1 MAIFQYEGKL
11 LNGKR
16 KKGRVTA
23 VSLREAK
30 EKLRQESIL
39 VTELAE
45 LESTGLNKEVNL
57 LPERVKIE
65 HLIMYVRQFATL
77 IRAGVPI
84 VRATSIL
91 RVQTESKVLKKTL
104 SQVEDDL
111 REGIAFSEAIKKHPR
126 VFSNFFSSM
135 ALAGEASGNLE
146 EALDQIGLQLQKQ
159 YDVKRKVISALTY
172 PLVVSIVAI
181 GVVAFLMVNVVP
193 TFASIF
199 GQLGGELPLIT
210 RIVVAVSDFV
220 AAYWWIIFGGA
231 LLALLVFT
239 WMLKRDKER
248 YVIDGL
254 LLKMP
259 IFGPIVL
266 KSQIA
271 LLTRSLAVLLQ
282 AAVPILSAI
291 EITEKIVSNRVIR
304 KGLAQ
309 ARKMMA
315 QGIPL
320 HEPLERNDS
329 FPPLMTQMIA
339 VGEES
344 GDLDSMLN
352 EVAEF
357 YETEVETT
365 TDRLK
370 SIIEPLLI
378 VVLAS
383 IVGVIVIAIVV
394 PMFQIYGDIQNQ

>member
-45 LESTGLNKEVNL
+45 LESTGLNKEINL

-220 AAYWWIIFGGA
+220 AAYWWLIFGGA
-231 LLALLVFT
+231 LIALLIFT

>member
-16 KKGRVTA
+16 KKGRITA

-39 VTELAE
+39 VTDLSE
-45 LESTGLNKEVNL
+45 LESTGLNKEVNI

-111 REGIAFSEAIKKHPR
+111 KEGIAYSEAIKKHPR

-135 ALAGEASGNLE
+135 ALAGETSGNLE

-210 RIVVAVSDFV
+210 RIVVAVSDFI
-220 AAYWWIIFGGA
+220 AAFWWL
-231 LLALLVFT
+231 LLAIAILGVLVFT
-239 WMLKRDKER
+239 WMLKRDRER
-248 YVIDGL
+248 FVIDRL

-259 IFGPIVL
+259 IFGPIVT

-282 AAVPILSAI
+282 AAVPILTAI
-291 EITEKIVSNRVIR
+291 EITERIVSNRVIR
-304 KGLAQ
+304 KGLTE
-309 ARKMMA
+309 AREMMA

-320 HEPLERNDS
+320 HEPLMRNS
-329 FPPLMTQMIA
+329 NFPPLMTQMIA

-383 IVGVIVIAIVV
+383 VVGVIVISIVV

>member
-16 KKGRVTA
+16 KKGRITA

-30 EKLRQESIL
+30 DKLRQESIL
-39 VTELAE
+39 VTDLSE
-45 LESTGLNKEVNL
+45 LESTGLNKEVNI

-91 RVQTESKVLKKTL
+91 RVQSESKVLKKTL

-111 REGIAFSEAIKKHPR
+111 KEGIAYSEAIKKHPR

-135 ALAGEASGNLE
+135 ALAGETSGNLE

-210 RIVVAVSDFV
+210 RIVVAVSDFI
-220 AAYWWIIFGGA
+220 AAFWWL
-231 LLALLVFT
+231 LLAIAILGVFVFT
-239 WMLKRDKER
+239 WMLKRDRER
-248 YVIDGL
+248 FVIDRL

-259 IFGPIVL
+259 IFGPIVT

-282 AAVPILSAI
+282 AAVPILTAI
-291 EITEKIVSNRVIR
+291 EITERIVSNRVIR
-304 KGLAQ
+304 KGLTE
-309 ARKMMA
+309 AREMMA

-320 HEPLERNDS
+320 HEPLMRNS
-329 FPPLMTQMIA
+329 NFPPLMTQMIA

-383 IVGVIVIAIVV
+383 VVGVIVISIVV

>member
-16 KKGRVTA
+16 KKGRISA

-30 EKLRQESIL
+30 DKLRQESIL
-39 VTELAE
+39 VTDLSE

-111 REGIAFSEAIKKHPR
+111 KEGIAYSEAIKKHPR

-135 ALAGEASGNLE
+135 ALAGETSGNLE

-210 RIVVAVSDFV
+210 RIVVAVSDFI
-220 AAYWWIIFGGA
+220 AAFWWL
-231 LLALLVFT
+231 LLAIAILGVVVFT
-239 WMLKRDKER
+239 WMLKRDRER
-248 YVIDGL
+248 FVIDGL

-259 IFGPIVL
+259 IFGTIVM

-282 AAVPILSAI
+282 AAVPILTAI

-304 KGLAQ
+304 KGLTE
-309 ARKMMA
+309 AREMMA
-315 QGIPL
+315 QGVPL
-320 HEPLERNDS
+320 HKPLMRNS
-329 FPPLMTQMIA
+329 NFPALMTQMIA

-383 IVGVIVIAIVV
+383 VVGVIVISIVV
-394 PMFQIYGDIQNQ
+394 PMFQIYSDIQNQ

>member
-16 KKGRVTA
+16 KKGRITA

-30 EKLRQESIL
+30 DKLRQESIL
-39 VTELAE
+39 VTDLSE
-45 LESTGLNKEVNL
+45 LESTGLNKEVNI

-111 REGIAFSEAIKKHPR
+111 KEGIAYSEAIKKHPR

-135 ALAGEASGNLE
+135 ALAGETSGNLE

-210 RIVVAVSDFV
+210 RIVVAVSDFI
-220 AAYWWIIFGGA
+220 AAFWWL
-231 LLALLVFT
+231 LLAIAILGVLVFT
-239 WMLKRDKER
+239 WMLKRDRER
-248 YVIDGL
+248 FVIDRL

-259 IFGPIVL
+259 IFGPIVT

-282 AAVPILSAI
+282 AAVPILTAI
-291 EITEKIVSNRVIR
+291 EITERIVSNRVIR
-304 KGLAQ
+304 KGLTE
-309 ARKMMA
+309 AREMMA

-320 HEPLERNDS
+320 HEPLMRNS
-329 FPPLMTQMIA
+329 NFPPLMTQMIA

-383 IVGVIVIAIVV
+383 VVGVIVISIVV

>member
-45 LESTGLNKEVNL
+45 LESTGLNKEINL

-220 AAYWWIIFGGA
+220 AAYWWLIFGGA

>member
-39 VTELAE
+39 VTDLAE

-91 RVQTESKVLKKTL
+91 RVQTESNVLKKAL

-111 REGIAFSEAIKKHPR
+111 KEGIAYSEAIKKHPR

-135 ALAGEASGNLE
+135 ALAGETSGNLE

-159 YDVKRKVISALTY
+159 YDVKRKVISAPTY

-210 RIVVAVSDFV
+210 RIVVAVSDFI
-220 AAYWWIIFGGA
+220 ADFWW
-231 LLALLVFT
+231 LLLGLAILGVLTFT
-239 WMLKRDKER
+239 WMLKRDRER
-248 YVIDGL
+248 FVIDGL

-259 IFGPIVL
+259 IFGTIVM

-282 AAVPILSAI
+282 AAVPILTAI
-291 EITEKIVSNRVIR
+291 EITERIVSNRVIR
-304 KGLAQ
+304 KGLTE
-309 ARKMMA
+309 AREMMA
-315 QGIPL
+315 QGVPL
-320 HEPLERNDS
+320 HEPLMRNAN
-329 FPPLMTQMIA
+329 FPALMTQMIA

-370 SIIEPLLI
+370 SFIEPLLI
-378 VVLAS
+378 VALAS
-383 IVGVIVIAIVV
+383 VVGVIVISIVV